1 MRISIFPKGELD
13 AIVQDRTLS
22 VVEWIA
28 QAAELPI
35 QGVELYSRFFREE
48 EPDLAERVIDALG
61 QYELEMPM
69 LCASPDLA
77 HPVRDVRER
86 EFDEHVRM
94 MRLTARIGGAGA
106 SCRVLSGQRHPGV
119 DDAQG
124 IEWVVDA
131 FLRLVPVARELN
143 IVLGFENHYKDGFWQ
158 YPEFAQRRSVY
169 RAILAEIDERVHFGV
184 QFDPSNAVTAG
195 EDSANF
201 LREVADRV
209 VTMQASD
216 RYLAGGASLDDLRL
230 GDGTIGYSDAL
241 RHGVIGQGLND
252 YPAIF
257 TTLREVGYDGW
268 ISVEDGVNGW
278 GEMRES
284 VDFLVA
290 ARDEYFGGSTAV
302 SVRSHELARAAA
314 S

>member
-1 MRISIFPKGELD
+1 MMH
-13 AIVQDRTLS
+13 
-22 VVEWIA
+22 
-28 QAAELPI
+28 
-35 QGVELYSRFFREE
+35 
-48 EPDLAERVIDALG
+48 LA
-61 QYELEMPM
+61 
-69 LCASPDLA
+69 
-77 HPVRDVRER
+77 
-86 EFDEHVRM
+86 
-94 MRLTARIGGAGA
+94 ARIGGAGA

-119 DDAQG
+119 DEGQG
-124 IEWVVDA
+124 IEWVVEA
-131 FLRLVPVARELN
+131 FQRLIPVARELDV
-143 IVLGFENHYKDGFWQ
+143 VLGFENHYKDGFWQ
-158 YPEFAQRRSVY
+158 YPEFAQRRDVY

-195 EDSANF
+195 EDSADF

-216 RYLAGGASLDDLRL
+216 RYLAGGATLDDLRL

-241 RHGVIGQGLND
+241 RHGVIGRGLND
-252 YPAIF
+252 YPSIF
-257 TTLREVGYDGW
+257 AALREVGYDGW

-290 ARDEYFGGSTAV
+290 ARETYFGGSTAV